1 MTTFCTEYFER
12 GALESPI
19 IFGLFCFN
27 IAVISVLPLSN
38 SQLEVHAIGERKDGA
53 ETVNN

>member
-1 MTTFCTEYFER
+1 LTTFCTEYLER
-12 GALESPI
+12 GALESPNI
-19 IFGLFCFN
+19 IGLFCFN

>member
-1 MTTFCTEYFER
+1 MTTFCTEYLES
-12 GALESPI
+12 GALQSPI

-27 IAVISVLPLSN
+27 IAVISVLLLSD
-38 SQLEVHAIGERKDGA
+38 SQLEVSAIGERKDDA